1 MTIRRMARNIKNLP
15 ANLTWWLLV
24 KLTKIWAN
32 RYMDQFEF
40 FKFQS
45 EHYGT
50 VFVQISKNPTASES
64 FYDKAD

>member
-1 MTIRRMARNIKNLP
+1 MTRNIKNIP

-32 RYMDQFEF
+32 WYMDQFEF

-45 EHYGT
+45 DYGT